1 VAGHFPSLSDLD
13 IAECSQLEKVFAFEH
28 EAGDDGQEGTDK
40 DGEQVLLR
48 NLTYITFTSLPNFK
62 ETHHGFKLT
71 NHVEQT
77 ITDCPKYAPSLYL
90 YPGKTLTSFLQAQFL
105 CLGSQCKVKYY
116 FIMKF
121 YVKLCSMRKSSH
133 KALRIEIVA
142 LILYSCFFHSATY
155 VIAFILEEV
164 LSRYNWWWTCS

>member
-1 VAGHFPSLSDLD
+1 MAGHFPSLSDLD

-90 YPGKTLTSFLQAQFL
+90 YPEEEMEWSGE
-105 CLGSQCKVKYY
+105 
-116 FIMKF
+116 
-121 YVKLCSMRKSSH
+121 CSSD
-133 KALRIEIVA
+133 
-142 LILYSCFFHSATY
+142 
-155 VIAFILEEV
+155 
-164 LSRYNWWWTCS
+164 